1 MRFRHRLYPYC
12 NQDESVR
19 SIENERFLRRD
30 VSRLELRDRIQVSGD
45 HKREVRRHEDGGLF
59 FILIYNSLEGLILN
73 EFVCKQ
79 RRQADILGI
88 KSKNK
93 VEK

>member
-1 MRFRHRLYPYC
+1 MQENTEARTDFAVAYYIFKEHAVRFRHRLYPYC

-45 HKREVRRHEDGGLF
+45 HKREVRRHEDGGFF
-59 FILIYNSLEGLILN
+59 FILIYNSL
-73 EFVCKQ
+73 
-79 RRQADILGI
+79 
-88 KSKNK
+88 
-93 VEK
+93 